1 MLGGKKSF
9 LLFVNINVVLFLLCS
24 CVMED
29 VEEAFVRTPDS
40 RPLLVY
46 LNMEEKVIE
55 CEGASCLSSA
65 TRDLLEKVNNADKA
79 AKVKVGH
86 TFCSAYP

>member
-1 MLGGKKSF
+1 
-9 LLFVNINVVLFLLCS
+9 
-24 CVMED
+24 MED

-46 LNMEEKVIE
+46 LNMGEKEVE
-55 CEGASCLSSA
+55 RESASCLSLAS
-65 TRDLLEKVNNADKA
+65 RDLLERVNNADKA

-86 TFCSAYP
+86 TSAQPILF